1 MSIRQP
7 ERGWWGFRNGACD
20 FSANYGAGDVPRWIC
35 PVFFC
40 FVFLFFCF
48 LILIFG
54 GFSYEKHEISS
65 FVETCIAAHVLRTPV
80 LIIHITLCDNIM

>member
-1 MSIRQP
+1 MDLP
-7 ERGWWGFRNGACD
+7 G
-20 FSANYGAGDVPRWIC
+20 
-35 PVFFC
+35 
-40 FVFLFFCF
+40 VFLFCFLIF

-65 FVETCIAAHVLRTPV
+65 FVETCIAVHVLRTPV